1 MYLVSTFTSN
11 RENPDVFWI
20 LSKIV
25 QQQSYLSRLRVCSRI
40 ILSFSCAR
48 VGHFVFRWTLITGE
62 PHERHK
68 LKISCRSGVCLSLHI
83 LSMLVTIIITKV
95 YMCHYKSF
103 QMTGSHRTNDSQ
115 ARSSDQ

>member
-1 MYLVSTFTSN
+1 MLLVLAASLLLCD
-11 RENPDVFWI
+11 ELVHADVRAARRV
-20 LSKIV
+20 KQV
-25 QQQSYLSRLRVCSRI
+25 QGLCVE
-40 ILSFSCAR
+40 SFSCAR

-115 ARSSDQ
+115 ARSSD